1 MDMKKVNMLVSGLI
15 HVLGNTGQKNIDADT
30 RARLLDAMGSPEYD
44 AARTIVI
51 AVLNKAVNNIMHMA
65 KNIDGITRDES
76 TCAECGQAV
85 GYWIE
90 YHGHKHGCKK
100 EESKNNGETKE

>member
-1 MDMKKVNMLVSGLI
+1 MDMDKMDVLVSGLI
-15 HVLGNTGQKNIDADT
+15 HMLGSTGQKDINADT
-30 RARLLDAMGSPEYD
+30 RVKLLDAMGSPEYD

-51 AVLNKAVNNIMHMA
+51 AVLNKAVNRIIYMV
-65 KNIDGITRDES
+65 KNMEGITQDES

-100 EESKNNGETKE
+100 EVSKNNGGAKE

>member
-1 MDMKKVNMLVSGLI
+1 MDMDKVDVLVSGLI
-15 HVLGNTGQKNIDADT
+15 HMLGNTGQKDIDADT
-30 RARLLDAMGSPEYD
+30 RMKLLGAMGSPEYD

-51 AVLNKAVNNIMHMA
+51 AVLNKAVDNIMHMA
-65 KNIDGITRDES
+65 KNIEGITQDES

-90 YHGHKHGCKK
+90 YHGHKRGCSKGVPKK
-100 EESKNNGETKE
+100 SRRAKE